1 MIFSNFMANTTSM
14 PAPKKYT
21 TLTDFY
27 PYYLTEHQD
36 KRCQALHFIGTAI
49 LLLIAVAMFAT
60 QTWWYFF
67 LIPVVGYGF
76 AWVGHYVFEKN
87 KPATFQYPGFSL
99 ASDFI
104 MFWHILTGQI
114 DRKVAEARKTVLGAE

>member
-1 MIFSNFMANTTSM
+1 M

-21 TLTDFY
+21 TLKDFY

-76 AWVGHYVFEKN
+76 AWVGHFVFEKN